1 MPGRKVRRAEE
12 EVGRRRPG
20 KEASFPRNSPPS
32 PTISAREDTEQLC
45 GTCSQT
51 LLRGV
56 RRDSDGGGF
65 TPNSFPSPP
74 EPAGLVPPAGGLHP
88 GGNSDGVWPGTD
100 YLWDT
105 SHLRFPILPGRALG
119 NSVLVR
125 NLESPVGN
133 HDGLD
138 SEFLTKG
145 LEKLTGHHWHADPL
159 RSSVCADLLCILRG
173 ILETGTEVLIE
184 GAAFGLL
191 FRSIFVNPLQ
201 TTTPFPVSVTPPP
214 PPPLKSPTPL
224 SPLDSS
230 AAV

>member
-145 LEKLTGHHWHADPL
+145 L
-159 RSSVCADLLCILRG
+159 
-173 ILETGTEVLIE
+173 
-184 GAAFGLL
+184 AAFGLL

>member
-88 GGNSDGVWPGTD
+88 G
-100 YLWDT
+100 
-105 SHLRFPILPGRALG
+105 
-119 NSVLVR
+119 
-125 NLESPVGN
+125 ESPVGN